1 MALKEKEEKSRAGHI
16 RSVSQQRRQCRV
28 QQDLREEELRTGVG
42 GPLRRSARLTSPISD
57 ELETNPRDAARL
69 RRSRQQV
76 SEGEVHWGV
85 EDDESPAKSHA
96 GG

>member
-1 MALKEKEEKSRAGHI
+1 VALKEKEEKGRAGHI
-16 RSVSQQRRQCRV
+16 RSVSQQRRQCRER
-28 QQDLREEELRTGVG
+28 QDLREEELWTKGGFLRGSNRTI
-42 GPLRRSARLTSPISD
+42 SPISD
-57 ELETNPRDAARL
+57 ELDANSRDAARL

-85 EDDESPAKSHA
+85 EDDESPKKSHA